1 MSAVNEIID
10 QASFDNSLLK
20 ILDDMINGESSE
32 TKSMKN
38 LIAMVSQTDSTA
50 LILGETGTG
59 KDIVAQAIHKC
70 SKKKGSFV
78 TVNCAAIPSELLESE
93 LFGHEK
99 GSFTGADK
107 LRKGRFEQSS
117 GGSLFLDEIGDMP
130 LPLQAKLLRAIESK
144 SIQRVGGAE
153 DIKINLRLICA
164 THRDLEKKVES
175 GEFRADLFFR
185 INVLPINVPSLAE
198 RRTDIPSLLKKL
210 IQTLNVEKSVQPK
223 FTADAITSL
232 TKHNWPGNVREL
244 KNVIERACIIFPGQ
258 EVTSTN
264 IFENL
269 LRLKVPTLAEEQNAL
284 WEMTS
289 DLDEINNIEFDEI
302 NQNPEDFL
310 PHPKNYK
317 NWFTFYDE
325 IDLRRHLQD
334 VEIVLIEQAL
344 EKGEFM
350 SYASFNVLKALT
362 IEHPQLVFDGDF
374 FSKKWTSKEMDT
386 EMKNDLDELQSFLN
400 DIVWFNENSSAP
412 TGRLWTARTI
422 RLSGSIQILEKWR
435 V

>member
-10 QASFDNSLLK
+10 QTNFDNSLSK
-20 ILDDMINGESSE
+20 ILDNMINGESSE

-198 RRTDIPSLLKKL
+198 RRTDIPSLLKSL
-210 IQTLNVEKSVQPK
+210 IETLNVEKSVQPK

-269 LRLKVPTLAEEQNAL
+269 LRLKVPTVAEEQNAI

-289 DLDEINNIEFDEI
+289 DLDEINNIEFDEL
-302 NQNPEDFL
+302 NQSPEDFL

-344 EKGEFM
+344 EKTNNKI
-350 SYASFNVLKALT
+350 ALAADKLKLRRT
-362 IEHPQLVFDGDF
+362 TLIEKM
-374 FSKKWTSKEMDT
+374 KKYSM
-386 EMKNDLDELQSFLN
+386 
-400 DIVWFNENSSAP
+400 NSN
-412 TGRLWTARTI
+412 
-422 RLSGSIQILEKWR
+422 
-435 V
+435 

>member
-1 MSAVNEIID
+1 MNVVDKLTSPSDQNKSTLDKLNKMID
-10 QASFDNSLLK
+10 
-20 ILDDMINGESSE
+20 GESPE

-70 SKKKGSFV
+70 SNKKGSFI

-107 LRKGRFEQSS
+107 QRKGRFEQSS

-144 SIQRVGGAE
+144 TIQRVGGAQ
-153 DIKINLRLICA
+153 DIKIDLRLICA

-198 RRTDIPSLLKKL
+198 RRTDIPSLQK
-210 IQTLNVEKSVQPK
+210 TLLNNLEVNETQKPI
-223 FTADAITSL
+223 FTPDAITAL
-232 TKHNWPGNVREL
+232 CKHNWPGNVREL
-244 KNVIERACIIFPGQ
+244 KNVIERACIIFPGK
-258 EVTSTN
+258 EITSTN
-264 IFENL
+264 VYENL
-269 LRLKVPTLAEEQNAL
+269 LRLKVPTVAEEQETL

-289 DLDEINNIEFDEI
+289 DLSGIDNLEENELTNNL
-302 NQNPEDFL
+302 EDYL

-317 NWFTFYDE
+317 NWFSFYDE

-334 VEIVLIEQAL
+334 VEIVLIEEAL
-344 EKGEFM
+344 EKTNNKV
-350 SYASFNVLKALT
+350 ALAADKLKLRRT
-362 IEHPQLVFDGDF
+362 TLIEKMKK
-374 FSKKWTSKEMDT
+374 FSINSPKTSID
-386 EMKNDLDELQSFLN
+386 
-400 DIVWFNENSSAP
+400 
-412 TGRLWTARTI
+412 
-422 RLSGSIQILEKWR
+422 
-435 V
+435 

>member
-1 MSAVNEIID
+1 MNIVNKLSSESAKD
-10 QASFDNSLLK
+10 RF
-20 ILDDMINGESSE
+20 ILDKLNDMIDGESPE

-38 LIAMVSQTDSTA
+38 LVAMVSQSNSTA

-70 SKKKGSFV
+70 SKKKGAFI

-99 GSFTGADK
+99 GAFTGADK
-107 LRKGRFEQSS
+107 QRKGRFEQSS

-144 SIQRVGGAE
+144 SIQRVGGTE

-198 RRTDIPSLLKKL
+198 RRTDIPNLQEKLLKDLKL
-210 IQTLNVEKSVQPK
+210 EESTKPI
-223 FTADAITSL
+223 FTPDAITAL

-244 KNVIERACIIFPGQ
+244 KNVIERACIIFPGK
-258 EVTSTN
+258 EITSSN
-264 IFENL
+264 VYENL
-269 LRLKVPTLAEEQNAL
+269 LRLKVPSVAEEQDAL
-284 WEMTS
+284 WEMTTDLS
-289 DLDEINNIEFDEI
+289 GLDNLDENITDKS
-302 NQNPEDFL
+302 PEDYL

-317 NWFTFYDE
+317 NWFSFYDE

-334 VEIVLIEQAL
+334 VEIVLIEEAL
-344 EKGEFM
+344 EITNGKI
-350 SYASFNVLKALT
+350 ALAADKLKLRRT
-362 IEHPQLVFDGDF
+362 TLIEKM
-374 FSKKWTSKEMDT
+374 KKYSIPAIK
-386 EMKNDLDELQSFLN
+386 
-400 DIVWFNENSSAP
+400 
-412 TGRLWTARTI
+412 
-422 RLSGSIQILEKWR
+422 LSD
-435 V
+435 

>member
-1 MSAVNEIID
+1 MNVVDKLTNSSEQSKSSIDTLNEMID
-10 QASFDNSLLK
+10 
-20 ILDDMINGESSE
+20 GESPE

-70 SKKKGSFV
+70 SNKKGPFI

-107 LRKGRFEQSS
+107 QRKGRFEQSS

-144 SIQRVGGAE
+144 SIQRVGGTE
-153 DIKINLRLICA
+153 DVKINLRLICA

-198 RRTDIPSLLKKL
+198 RRTDIPSLQNTLLTNLK
-210 IQTLNVEKSVQPK
+210 VDKSIKPI
-223 FTADAITSL
+223 FTTDAITAL
-232 TKHNWPGNVREL
+232 CKHNWPGNVREL
-244 KNVIERACIIFPGQ
+244 KNVIERACIIFPGK
-258 EVTSTN
+258 EITSTN
-264 IFENL
+264 VYENL
-269 LRLKVPTLAEEQNAL
+269 LRLKVPTVAEEQEAL

-289 DLDEINNIEFDEI
+289 DLSGIDNLEENDFTSS
-302 NQNPEDFL
+302 PEDYL

-317 NWFTFYDE
+317 NWFSFYDE

-334 VEIVLIEQAL
+334 VEIVLIEEAL
-344 EKGEFM
+344 EKTNNKV
-350 SYASFNVLKALT
+350 ALAADKLKLRRT
-362 IEHPQLVFDGDF
+362 TLIEKM
-374 FSKKWTSKEMDT
+374 KKY
-386 EMKNDLDELQSFLN
+386 
-400 DIVWFNENSSAP
+400 
-412 TGRLWTARTI
+412 
-422 RLSGSIQILEKWR
+422 SININQNIN
-435 V
+435 

>member
-1 MSAVNEIID
+1 MNVVNEIID
-10 QASFDNSLLK
+10 QSNPSRSHTH
-20 ILDDMINGESSE
+20 ILEDMIDGESGE
-32 TKSMKN
+32 TKSLRN
-38 LIAMVSQTDSTA
+38 LIGMVSQTDSTA

-70 SKKKGSFV
+70 SKKKGPFV

-130 LPLQAKLLRAIESK
+130 LALQAKLLRAIESK

-175 GEFRADLFFR
+175 GEFRADLYFR

-198 RRTDIPSLLKKL
+198 RRTDIPSLLIKL
-210 IQTLNVEKSVQPK
+210 KDSLNLEKSSQPI
-223 FTADAITSL
+223 FTPDAITAL

-258 EVTSTN
+258 EITSSN
-264 IFENL
+264 VFENL
-269 LRLKVPTLAEEQNAL
+269 LRLKVPTVLEEQNAI
-284 WEMTS
+284 WDMTA
-289 DLDEINNIEFDEI
+289 DLSEINDIEFDDSI
-302 NQNPEDFL
+302 TNNPEDFL

-325 IDLRRHLQD
+325 IDIRRHLQD
-334 VEIVLIEQAL
+334 VEIILIEQAL
-344 EKGEFM
+344 EKTNGKI
-350 SYASFNVLKALT
+350 ALAADKLKLRRT
-362 IEHPQLVFDGDF
+362 TLIEKM
-374 FSKKWTSKEMDT
+374 KKYS
-386 EMKNDLDELQSFLN
+386 
-400 DIVWFNENSSAP
+400 INSN
-412 TGRLWTARTI
+412 
-422 RLSGSIQILEKWR
+422 
-435 V
+435 

>member
-1 MSAVNEIID
+1 MNVINEIID
-10 QASFDNSLLK
+10 QSKPDTSHTR
-20 ILDDMINGESSE
+20 ILEDMIDGESGE
-32 TKSMKN
+32 TKSLRN
-38 LIAMVSQTDSTA
+38 LIGMISQTDSTA

-70 SKKKGSFV
+70 SKKKGPLV

-130 LPLQAKLLRAIESK
+130 LALQAKLLRAIESK

-175 GEFRADLFFR
+175 GEFRADLYFR

-198 RRTDIPSLLKKL
+198 RRTDIPSLLIKL
-210 IQTLNVEKSVQPK
+210 KDSLKLEKSSQPI
-223 FTADAITSL
+223 FTPDAVTAL

-258 EVTSTN
+258 EITSSN
-264 IFENL
+264 VFENL
-269 LRLKVPTLAEEQNAL
+269 LRLKVPTVLEEQNAI
-284 WEMTS
+284 WDMTS
-289 DLDEINNIEFDEI
+289 DLDEINDIEFDEV
-302 NQNPEDFL
+302 NTNNPEDFL

-325 IDLRRHLQD
+325 IDIRRHLQD
-334 VEIVLIEQAL
+334 VEIILIEQAL
-344 EKGEFM
+344 EKTNNKI
-350 SYASFNVLKALT
+350 ALAADKLKLRRT
-362 IEHPQLVFDGDF
+362 TLIEKM
-374 FSKKWTSKEMDT
+374 KKYS
-386 EMKNDLDELQSFLN
+386 
-400 DIVWFNENSSAP
+400 INSN
-412 TGRLWTARTI
+412 
-422 RLSGSIQILEKWR
+422 
-435 V
+435 

>member
-1 MSAVNEIID
+1 MNVVDKLID
-10 QASFDNSLLK
+10 QTSSK
-20 ILDDMINGESSE
+20 SMLDTLNKMIDGNSSE

-59 KDIVAQAIHKC
+59 KDVVAQAIHKC
-70 SKKKGSFV
+70 SKKKGPLIS
-78 TVNCAAIPSELLESE
+78 VNCAAIPTELLESE

-130 LPLQAKLLRAIESK
+130 LPLQAKLLRAIESRT
-144 SIQRVGGAE
+144 IQRVGGAE
-153 DIKINLRLICA
+153 EIKIDLRLICA

-198 RRTDIPSLLKKL
+198 RRTDIPDLYIKLLEN
-210 IQTLNVEKSVQPK
+210 LNLNKSIEPI
-223 FTADAITSL
+223 FTPDAITALS
-232 TKHNWPGNVREL
+232 KHNWPGNVREL
-244 KNVIERACIIFPGQ
+244 KNVIERACIIFPGK
-258 EVTSTN
+258 EVTSSN
-264 IFENL
+264 VYDNL
-269 LRLKVPTLAEEQNAL
+269 LRLKVPSVAEEQDAI
-284 WEMTS
+284 WEMTA
-289 DLDEINNIEFDEI
+289 DLSGINHVEVEEKFD
-302 NQNPEDFL
+302 NPEDYL

-344 EKGEFM
+344 EKTNNKIAL
-350 SYASFNVLKALT
+350 SADKLKLRRT
-362 IEHPQLVFDGDF
+362 TLIEKM
-374 FSKKWTSKEMDT
+374 KKY
-386 EMKNDLDELQSFLN
+386 
-400 DIVWFNENSSAP
+400 
-412 TGRLWTARTI
+412 
-422 RLSGSIQILEKWR
+422 SITK
-435 V
+435 VN

>member
-1 MSAVNEIID
+1 MNIVNKLSSEPAKD
-10 QASFDNSLLK
+10 RF
-20 ILDDMINGESSE
+20 ILDKLNDMIDGESPE

-38 LIAMVSQTDSTA
+38 LVAMVSQSNSTA

-70 SKKKGSFV
+70 SKKKGAFI

-107 LRKGRFEQSS
+107 QRKGRFEQSS

-144 SIQRVGGAE
+144 SIQRVGGTE

-198 RRTDIPSLLKKL
+198 RRTDIPNLQEKLLKDLKL
-210 IQTLNVEKSVQPK
+210 EESAKPI
-223 FTADAITSL
+223 FTPDAITAL

-244 KNVIERACIIFPGQ
+244 KNVIERACIIFPGK
-258 EVTSTN
+258 EITSSN
-264 IFENL
+264 VYENL
-269 LRLKVPTLAEEQNAL
+269 LRLKVPSVAEEQDAL
-284 WEMTS
+284 WEMTADLS
-289 DLDEINNIEFDEI
+289 GLDNLDENITDKS
-302 NQNPEDFL
+302 PEDYL

-317 NWFTFYDE
+317 NWFSFYDE

-334 VEIVLIEQAL
+334 VEIVLIEEAL
-344 EKGEFM
+344 EITNGKI
-350 SYASFNVLKALT
+350 ALAADKLKLRRT
-362 IEHPQLVFDGDF
+362 TLIEKM
-374 FSKKWTSKEMDT
+374 KKYSIPAIK
-386 EMKNDLDELQSFLN
+386 
-400 DIVWFNENSSAP
+400 
-412 TGRLWTARTI
+412 
-422 RLSGSIQILEKWR
+422 LSD
-435 V
+435 

>member
-1 MSAVNEIID
+1 MS
-10 QASFDNSLLK
+10 
-20 ILDDMINGESSE
+20 LDDSSSTKTNPNNILNQMIDGESSA

-70 SKKKGSFV
+70 SKKKGPLV

-107 LRKGRFEQSS
+107 QRKGRFEQSS

-130 LPLQAKLLRAIESK
+130 LPLQAKLLRAIESRT
-144 SIQRVGGAE
+144 IQRVGGAE
-153 DIKINLRLICA
+153 DIKIDLRLICA

-198 RRTDIPSLLKKL
+198 RREDIPSLQQTLLKKMN
-210 IQTLNVEKSVQPK
+210 IDKSTEPHFSPDAV
-223 FTADAITSL
+223 TAL
-232 TKHNWPGNVREL
+232 CKHNWPGNVREL
-244 KNVIERACIIFPGQ
+244 KNVIERACIIFPGK
-258 EVTSTN
+258 EITGTN
-264 IFENL
+264 VYENL
-269 LRLKVPTLAEEQNAL
+269 LRLKVPTIAEEQDAL

-289 DLDEINNIEFDEI
+289 DLSGINELDDNEIIS
-302 NQNPEDFL
+302 NPEDYL

-317 NWFTFYDE
+317 NWFSFYDE

-334 VEIVLIEQAL
+334 VEIVLIEEAL
-344 EKGEFM
+344 DKTDNKIAAAADKLKLRRTTLIEKM
-350 SYASFNVLKALT
+350 KKYS
-362 IEHPQLVFDGDF
+362 I
-374 FSKKWTSKEMDT
+374 SK
-386 EMKNDLDELQSFLN
+386 DLS
-400 DIVWFNENSSAP
+400 
-412 TGRLWTARTI
+412 
-422 RLSGSIQILEKWR
+422 
-435 V
+435 

>member
-10 QASFDNSLLK
+10 QTNFDNSLLK
-20 ILDDMINGESSE
+20 ILDDMIDGESNE

-50 LILGETGTG
+50 LVLGETGTG

-210 IQTLNVEKSVQPK
+210 IQTLNVEKSAQPK

-269 LRLKVPTLAEEQNAL
+269 LRLKVPTVAEEQNAI

-289 DLDEINNIEFDEI
+289 DLDEINNIEFDEM
-302 NQNPEDFL
+302 NQSPEDFL

-334 VEIVLIEQAL
+334 VEIILIEQAL
-344 EKGEFM
+344 EKTNNKI
-350 SYASFNVLKALT
+350 ALAADKLKLRRT
-362 IEHPQLVFDGDF
+362 TLIEKM
-374 FSKKWTSKEMDT
+374 KKY
-386 EMKNDLDELQSFLN
+386 L
-400 DIVWFNENSSAP
+400 ISSN
-412 TGRLWTARTI
+412 
-422 RLSGSIQILEKWR
+422 
-435 V
+435 